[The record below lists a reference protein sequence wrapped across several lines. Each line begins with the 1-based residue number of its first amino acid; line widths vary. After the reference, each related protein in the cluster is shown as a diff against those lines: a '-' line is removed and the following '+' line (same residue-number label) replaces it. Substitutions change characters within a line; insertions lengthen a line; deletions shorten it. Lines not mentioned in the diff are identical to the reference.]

1 MYMRKTANDIEERQP
16 HYTPTN
22 TCIQ

>member
-1 MYMRKTANDIEERQP
+1 MEDYGADHMVD

-22 TCIQ
+22 TCRCR